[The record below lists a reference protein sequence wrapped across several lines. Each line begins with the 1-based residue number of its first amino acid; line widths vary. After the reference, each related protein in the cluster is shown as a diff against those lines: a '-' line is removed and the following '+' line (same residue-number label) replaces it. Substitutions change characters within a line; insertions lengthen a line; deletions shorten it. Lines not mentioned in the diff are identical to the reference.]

1 MWKNKLVGKIRNN
14 YHTSVDYLK
23 KNHLITSIGV
33 GITVGAIVSVLGL
46 NDGKKEQDPKNNQ
59 NIPSPKIEEVL
70 EPTILKKNQ
79 KKDND
84 PKLEGLLYTPTNKT
98 KDPWN
103 YFNHKNKKTK
113 TKKTTKIHSKVYEK
127 FSLKQQ
133 LKTARWLAK
142 KYPKGNID
150 LPKPITNPTHN
161 YGFTEMTNYF
171 TSDCKDYKCWSGLEA
186 ACNSTR
192 KACDSHRRDVFCG
205 GVRMEG
211 SGICDCDGNLKAYSH
226 NDFNSKGTKTKN
238 KCDGGEIVDK
248 DYRGT
253 AATGTSI
260 FEHRTIAVNP
270 KFIPYGSLVFV
281 DWPNV
286 PNDPDRKGKAQEMF
300 GGWYIAEDTGGAF
313 KKLPKIDVYTGVGH
327 EARDLGMRVI
337 TRRFPKCVKA
347 GRCNVGTDAAKVKYG
362 PAVWVIPP
370 EEVKDYLMHHNVL

>member
-1 MWKNKLVGKIRNN
+1 MWKNKLVEKVKRN
-14 YHTSVDYLK
+14 YHTSFNYLK
-23 KNHLITSIGV
+23 KNHIITSMGI
-33 GITVGAIVSVLGL
+33 GITLGALASVLSL
-46 NDGKKEQDPKNNQ
+46 NDVKKEQDPKNKQ
-59 NIPSPKIEEVL
+59 NIPGPKIEEVL
-70 EPTILKKNQ
+70 EPAIP
-79 KKDND
+79 KKDNEQE
-84 PKLEGLLYTPTNKT
+84 LEKRLYIPTDKT

-103 YFNHKNKKTK
+103 YFNHKKTK
-113 TKKTTKIHSKVYEK
+113 TKIHSKNYKK
-127 FSLKQQ
+127 FSPRQR

-142 KYPKGNID
+142 KYPKGNIN
-150 LPKPITNPTHN
+150 LPKPITNPTYN

-171 TSDCKDYKCWSGLEA
+171 TSRCEDYKCWSGLEA

-211 SGICDCDGNLKAYSH
+211 SGICECDGDLKAYSH

-238 KCDGGEIVDK
+238 KCDGGEIVNK
-248 DYRGT
+248 HYRGT

-270 KFIPYGSLVFV
+270 KFIPYGSLVFI

-286 PNDPDRKGKAQEMF
+286 PNDPNRKGKAKELF

-347 GRCNVGTDAAKVKYG
+347 GRCEVGTDAAKVKYG

-370 EEVKDYLMHHNVL
+370 EEVKDYLRHHNVVF